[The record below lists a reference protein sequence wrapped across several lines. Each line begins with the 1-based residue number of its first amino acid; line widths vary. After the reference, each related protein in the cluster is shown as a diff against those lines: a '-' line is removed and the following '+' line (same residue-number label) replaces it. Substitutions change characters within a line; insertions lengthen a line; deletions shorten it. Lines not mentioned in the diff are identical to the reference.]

1 MVHNVVKVSSGF
13 KYILLITGGYHQGLK
28 GETTIFCSLAH
39 LKNATIRYRIKFYI
53 HHKSRSKY
61 QQEILEFATYFRY
74 VMQSVIENKE
84 SQKSIATLFIYNIKQ
99 RKTISALSIDIQI
112 VSQISLQKG
121 AREVDKIK

>member
-1 MVHNVVKVSSGF
+1 
-13 KYILLITGGYHQGLK
+13 
-28 GETTIFCSLAH
+28 
-39 LKNATIRYRIKFYI
+39 
-53 HHKSRSKY
+53 
-61 QQEILEFATYFRY
+61 
-74 VMQSVIENKE
+74 MQSVIENKE